1 MTVRKYIY
9 DGLRKWFSDA
19 ECTLF
24 RDSYLAFRCGINR
37 LALAAVEKKQT
48 RWHIRPKLHQLEH
61 CAYDF
66 LPKNPKYYHNF
77 LNEDYI
83 RRAKKLAIRSHPNFM
98 ARHVLFRYAVQT
110 CLRWKKADVQPKP
123 IRCGGFSHVALW
135 FTFSVRGFR
144 PTLSPIVDNH
154 PGHLMMLNQLKS
166 PHHVSQAFERKPY
179 TVRNRT
185 VFLDTCKHSNNRT
198 HMATGSI

>member
-1 MTVRKYIY
+1 MPNALCSATPTLLFDVALTAWRLQLWRRSRLVGTSDRNYTNLSIVR
-9 DGLRKWFSDA
+9 
-19 ECTLF
+19 T
-24 RDSYLAFRCGINR
+24 
-37 LALAAVEKKQT
+37 T
-48 RWHIRPKLHQLEH
+48 
-61 CAYDF
+61 F

-154 PGHLMMLNQLKS
+154 PCHLMMLNQLKS
-166 PHHVSQAFERKPY
+166 PNHVSQAFERKPY

-185 VFLDTCKHSNNRT
+185 VVLDTCKHSNNRT